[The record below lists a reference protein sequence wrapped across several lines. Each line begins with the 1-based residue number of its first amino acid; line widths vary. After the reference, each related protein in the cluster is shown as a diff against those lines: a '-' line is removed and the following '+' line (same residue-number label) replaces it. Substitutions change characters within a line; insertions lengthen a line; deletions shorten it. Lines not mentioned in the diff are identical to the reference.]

1 MFQLSSFAE
10 FHETISATLRKPSQ
24 RIKMQYPPTEL
35 VLDGNGYV
43 YHLGLSR
50 EQVADTIL
58 LVGDQGRVD
67 LVASFFD
74 SVEHSSNHREF
85 FCKTGMYNGKRISV
99 LSTGIGTDNIDI
111 TINELDALF
120 NINLKERKDN
130 ETFKKLRL
138 VRIGTCGILHP
149 EIPVHSYI
157 LSTHAYGLDN
167 VAHFY
172 EVPFTDQENE
182 LNEVI
187 SEHIQLPNKIQT
199 YITEASHEI
208 VDLLSSE
215 KTENGIT
222 VTSSGFYG
230 PQGRQLRLKNRTA
243 HLNERLSSF
252 QHNSHRITNFEMES
266 SALFSL
272 GRALGHECGTIC
284 LGIANRPNKEF
295 SSGYND
301 AMKGLIQ
308 YVLDRV

>member
-1 MFQLSSFAE
+1 
-10 FHETISATLRKPSQ
+10 
-24 RIKMQYPPTEL
+24 MQYPPTEL
-35 VLDGNGYV
+35 VLDQNGHV
-43 YHLGLSR
+43 YHLGLSK
-50 EQVADTIL
+50 EQVAETII

-67 LVASFFD
+67 LVASLFD
-74 SVEHSSNHREF
+74 SVEHQSNHREF
-85 FCKTGMYNGKRISV
+85 FCKTGNYKGKRISV

-120 NINLKERKDN
+120 NIDLQQREDAATFTRLK
-130 ETFKKLRL
+130 L

-172 EVPFTDQENE
+172 EIPFTEE
-182 LNEVI
+182 EIALNEKI
-187 SEHIQLPNKIQT
+187 SDHIQLPEHVHT
-199 YITEASHEI
+199 YLTAASTDIVEELRSDLTE
-208 VDLLSSE
+208 V
-215 KTENGIT
+215 GIT
-222 VTSSGFYG
+222 ITSSGFYG
-230 PQGRQLRLKNRTA
+230 PQGRQLRLKNRTE

-252 QHNSHRITNFEMES
+252 HHDTHRITNFEMES

-272 GRALGHECGTIC
+272 GKALGHDCGTIC
-284 LGIANRPNKEF
+284 LGIANRPNKVF

-301 AMKGLIQ
+301 AMLELIT